1 MCTTERTLVQCWI
14 TFVRAHSTFWDVIY
28 QVEEIPF
35 FCLFTEIFFF
45 IRNGAAFYQT
55 CSVHIFR
62 LHDTL
67 FCFSMWW
74 IALVDF
80 HMLNLLCTNPTK
92 SWVLTLWLLGKVLRS
107 APCGLHALFLLTLH
121 AALSLALGLF
131 PWPMGTRQYS
141 AEYLGESLHVPRS
154 FLCRSVLRARLTF
167 LAGLWVPSLPQV
179 RRVAWVRPSWVRAWR
194 LSLGKQQGSCRT
206 PLLSRGTA
214 L

>member
-1 MCTTERTLVQCWI
+1 MSS
-14 TFVRAHSTFWDVIY
+14 HSV
-28 QVEEIPF
+28 
-35 FCLFTEIFFF
+35 
-45 IRNGAAFYQT
+45 AFRKGVT
-55 CSVHIFR
+55 
-62 LHDTL
+62 
-67 FCFSMWW
+67 
-74 IALVDF
+74 
-80 HMLNLLCTNPTK
+80 P
-92 SWVLTLWLLGKVLRS
+92 

-179 RRVAWVRPSWVRAWR
+179 RRVAWVHPSWVRAWR

-206 PLLSRGTA
+206 PLLSRGAALEGRYLCACLGFSCPTCRAPLTLVPPLTGSWTA
-214 L
+214 IPIFLFSRESNRLSKGD